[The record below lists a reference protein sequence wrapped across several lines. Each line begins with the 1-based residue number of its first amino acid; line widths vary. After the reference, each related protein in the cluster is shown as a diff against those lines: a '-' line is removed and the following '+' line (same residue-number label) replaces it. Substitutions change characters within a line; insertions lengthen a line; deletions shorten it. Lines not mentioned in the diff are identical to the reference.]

1 MENKDKA
8 IPNITICFEG
18 VDGTGKSTTSALFK
32 GSGHKIAYE
41 QPYKNFLYM
50 ELYDLLKT
58 DRITK
63 KEKMELY
70 HLQMSHLSKLI
81 QDEEPNN
88 KTIIIDRFFQS
99 TYVYQNLNYKE
110 YKEFTRYL
118 IKPDI
123 TFIFDIDWDTYCT
136 RRPDNNSKDIY
147 ENDLDRIT
155 FEERRARYKFLA
167 EVDDD
172 TFLIDGTQAP
182 TDVMNHI
189 NSIYREYAHKLHI
202 M

>member
-1 MENKDKA
+1 MAKDKE

-18 VDGTGKSTTSALFK
+18 VDGAGKSTTSVLFK

-41 QPYKNFLYM
+41 QPYKTFLYM

-81 QDEEPNN
+81 QDEEANN
-88 KTIIIDRFFQS
+88 KTITIDRFYQS

-123 TFIFDIDWDTYCT
+123 TFIFDIDWDTYCI
-136 RRPDNNSKDIY
+136 RRPDNNSNDIY
-147 ENDLDRIT
+147 ENELDRIT

-172 TFLIDGTQAP
+172 TFLIDATQAP